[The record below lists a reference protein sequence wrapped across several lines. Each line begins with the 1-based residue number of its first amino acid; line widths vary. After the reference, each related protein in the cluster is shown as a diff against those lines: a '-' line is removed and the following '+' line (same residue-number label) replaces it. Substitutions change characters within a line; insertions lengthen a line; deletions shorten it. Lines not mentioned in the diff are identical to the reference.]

1 MIDLLWIAGTM
12 GGFTVLCM
20 IPLLCTLDIKHRE
33 VPDKIWLIA
42 AVPNIVALGILY
54 SHGLPVGNLLI
65 SLGMATIYLI
75 LRKAGMFGGA
85 DAKFLIF
92 IALFVIFNPVNF
104 QQAYFQLWIYVCLC
118 IAMLGA
124 TIFMKSRWYDKTR
137 GFPHMITI
145 SAGFIMAMLWGIPII
160 T

>member
-1 MIDLLWIAGTM
+1 MIDLLWVAGVM

-20 IPLLCTLDIKHRE
+20 IPLLCILDIKHRE

-42 AVPNIVALGILY
+42 AVPNMIALAFLY

-65 SLGMATIYLI
+65 SFGMTAIYL
-75 LRKAGMFGGA
+75 LMRKAGMFGGA

-92 IALFVIFNPVNF
+92 IALFVIFNPINF
-104 QQAYFQLWIYVCLC
+104 QQAYFQLWIYFFLC

-137 GFPHMITI
+137 GIPHMITI
-145 SAGFIMAMLWGIPII
+145 SAGFIMAMFGGIL
-160 T
+160 